1 MLSAHAP
8 LFCPFCYCSPSQP
21 IVHIHM
27 EPSELLKKVRKIEI
41 KARGLSSHLF
51 TGGYHSAFR
60 GRGMSF
66 SEVRTYQPG
75 DDVRN
80 IDWNV
85 TARTGDAYVK
95 VFEEERENTVML
107 LVDVS
112 GSAVFGSHTQFKE
125 EYLSELCAV
134 LAFSA
139 IANNDKV
146 GVMLFSDRIE
156 LFIPP
161 KKGKQHI
168 LRIVR
173 EILSAKPQSRGTDM
187 TAAFQFLHNVLKKRS
202 VVFVLSDFLAQNY
215 EDALRIL
222 SRRHDCIGIHVWDTL
237 ERHLPDVGVLRVAD
251 AETGEQ
257 VWVDTT
263 SLHLRQ
269 QYAHTFDTHLANTR
283 ALFNRAKANF
293 LSLRTDQPY
302 VQALLQFFAQRS
314 KTVAH
319 G

>member
-1 MLSAHAP
+1 
-8 LFCPFCYCSPSQP
+8 
-21 IVHIHM
+21 M

-146 GVMLFSDRIE
+146 GVMLFSDRVE

-173 EILSAKPQSRGTDM
+173 EILSAQPKGRGTDLPG
-187 TAAFQFLHNVLKKRS
+187 ALQFVHNVLKKRS
-202 VVFVLSDFLAQNY
+202 VVFVLSDFLAQQY

-222 SRRHDCIGIHVWDTL
+222 SRRHDCIGIHVWDRL
-237 ERHLPDVGVLRVAD
+237 ERHLPDVGLLRVAD

-257 VWVDTT
+257 IWVDTT
-263 SLHLRQ
+263 SLRLRY
-269 QYAHTFDTHLANTR
+269 QYAQTFDQHLADTR

-293 LSLRTDQPY
+293 LSLSTDQPY
-302 VQALLQFFAQRS
+302 VQALMQFFAQRS